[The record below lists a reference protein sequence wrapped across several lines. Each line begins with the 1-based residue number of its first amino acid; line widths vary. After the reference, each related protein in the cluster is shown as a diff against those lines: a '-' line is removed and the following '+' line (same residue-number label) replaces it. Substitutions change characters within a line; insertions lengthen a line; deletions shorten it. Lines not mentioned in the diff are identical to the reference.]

1 MIVVRKSSLND
12 EASISRLCVEAWW
25 ETYADILPHEEIKEI
40 TEGWYSLE
48 QVKNHI
54 APCERWDGWIV
65 AEESGSVLGVAGA
78 GMTSE
83 TETELFDL
91 YVDIK
96 HKARGIG
103 SMLLGEVTREAKHK
117 GAKEQWAAII
127 QNNMKGILF
136 YLARG
141 LVQRGE
147 RTYPDGSDPTL
158 LFWREI

>member
-12 EASISRLCVEAWW
+12 AASISRLCIEAWW
-25 ETYADILPHEEIKEI
+25 ETYADILPREEIEDI
-40 TEGWYSLE
+40 TENWYSLE

-54 APCERWDGWIV
+54 APRERWDGWIV
-65 AEESGSVLGVAGA
+65 AEESGNVLGVAGA

-91 YVDIK
+91 YVDIHCK
-96 HKARGIG
+96 RKGIG
-103 SMLLGEVTREAKHK
+103 SKLLEEVTKKAKHK

-127 QNNMKGILF
+127 QNNMKGIPF
-136 YLARG
+136 YLAQG
-141 LVQRGE
+141 FVQRGE
-147 RTYPDGSDPTL
+147 RTYPDGSNPTL